1 MRTIGRGKVVQHT
14 LLLTTVFALVAGM
27 TVIDQQLDERYTTTA
42 ISAQEGNFR
51 FEGLKPSTTAEIRR
65 MTEVKRPP
73 DQKRE
78 GPDVDQWVREHE
90 LRVISNGISLYER
103 EFLNRDRDGLW
114 AGTDQVPLQRR
125 QVPGVLPSYPSS
137 RRILAV
143 SDSFGAAYGLGDPS
157 HAWTRRLE
165 QLLND
170 DTYTGAYQV
179 DVIAEGNRNIY
190 SFAAWLESGVVG
202 ELNPD
207 AIVVSLHV
215 NDVIPHGYEIGTCD
229 ARNNELVPGGCGLG
243 SAPSLRKYVECR
255 DGEGGF
261 ISTWLHRF
269 VRPIYSNLA
278 RWGLERHCTV
288 ERIENEGDVSAK
300 TLEAASNPARNPYL
314 AEFKAAAQRIIEAAD
329 GRPVYL
335 LPLIDSPPS
344 HKHIRSYSE
353 ILKQQGFRVIEDLRE
368 AMELVTLH
376 PTHESDKLW
385 ASPVDSHFNSQLTT
399 ALATG
404 AARRILDDLPPI
416 PKAGPQTNQSP
427 AMLSGYLPI
436 TATVSSIGPGNV
448 LFGVGN
454 LRGID
459 VLSETIDLV
468 PCAEMGRPHAR
479 ITLNQYKLS
488 GKRVRVTL
496 ESAGS
501 SLTLAYG
508 GLNSDGTE
516 RRGSF
521 KSFDTENPR
530 VIGVEAAASTIYVGT
545 SSDGCPADVRWA
557 MAPFLIRIDELPDR
571 RE

>member
-1 MRTIGRGKVVQHT
+1 LVHCA
-14 LLLTTVFALVAGM
+14 LLLVTTITLIAGLYI
-27 TVIDQQLDERYTTTA
+27 IDQQLDGRYATSAITA
-42 ISAQEGNFR
+42 QNGKTR
-51 FEGLKPSTTAEIRR
+51 FNTLQNLTASEIIG
-65 MTEVKRPP
+65 MTDTVNPP

-78 GPDVDQWVREHE
+78 GPPVDQWVREQNH
-90 LRVISNGISLYER
+90 LNMSNTYRLYE
-103 EFLNRDRDGLW
+103 LDYINRDVTGLW

-125 QVPGVLPSYPSS
+125 QVPGASPANPGS

-143 SDSFGAAYGLGDPS
+143 SDSFGAAMGLSDPM

-170 DTYTGAYQV
+170 STYTGAYQV

-215 NDVIPHGYEIGTCD
+215 NDVIPHGYELGTCD
-229 ARNNELVPGGCGLG
+229 AHDNELVPGGCGVG
-243 SAPSLRKYVECR
+243 SSPSLRKYVECR

-261 ISTWLHRF
+261 ISAWLHRF

-288 ERIENEGDVSAK
+288 ERIERESDIRAK
-300 TLEAASNPARNPYL
+300 TFEAASDPAKNPYL
-314 AEFKAAAQRIIEAAD
+314 AEFKAAAQRIIKAAD

-353 ILKQQGFRVIEDLRE
+353 ILKRQGFSVIEDLRE
-368 AMELVTLH
+368 ALELVTLH
-376 PTHESDKLW
+376 PTYESRELW
-385 ASPVDSHFNSQLTT
+385 ANPVDSHFNSQLTT

-416 PKAGPQTNQSP
+416 PKAGPQTNHSP

-436 TATVSSIGPGNV
+436 TATVSSIGPGNA

-468 PCAEMGRPHAR
+468 PCAEIGRPHAR
-479 ITLNQYKLS
+479 ITLNQYKLN

-501 SLTLAYG
+501 SLAIAYG

-521 KSFDTENPR
+521 KSFDTEKPL

-545 SSDGCPADVRWA
+545 SSDGCPADVRWT